1 MTQDERWQA
10 NYDEVMEFIENNR
23 RNPSRHRI
31 EEHDM
36 LNWYKANRK
45 VMNAGKMKAER
56 VEKFKILLE
65 MTEQYKRKNQ
75 YQYIVAKISQHTEQD
90 RQSMAEPSSTVNKGE

>member
-1 MTQDERWQA
+1 MTQDERWMTKY
-10 NYDEVMEFIENNR
+10 NEVVEFIESNH

-36 LNWYKANRK
+36 LNWLKANRK
-45 VMNAGKMKAER
+45 VLNAGKMKAER
-56 VEKFKILLE
+56 VEKFRKLLI

-75 YQYIVAKISQHTEQD
+75 YE
-90 RQSMAEPSSTVNKGE
+90 